1 MTGIKHSLEKTP
13 YTTAISSRRSDTF
26 PMKKILFIALSVA
39 FLVFALAAYMQSRPA
54 PKNKRIYHALKA
66 YSPYYL
72 EKRFGGLQIRS
83 KADKEFKEKPTN
95 MEVFHRLE
103 SLEKA
108 WGKKHLRL
116 ENSHLIVHDL
126 NGTQQ
131 GVIELKTPDEKAFV
145 HTYYGL

>member
-1 MTGIKHSLEKTP
+1 
-13 YTTAISSRRSDTF
+13 
-26 PMKKILFIALSVA
+26 MKKLLFIALSA
-39 FLVFALAAYMQSRPA
+39 GFLIFALAAYMQSRPT
-54 PKNKRIYHALKA
+54 PKNARIYQALKA

-83 KADKEFKEKPTN
+83 KTDKGFKEKPTN

-103 SLEKA
+103 ALEKA
-108 WGKKHLRL
+108 WGKKHLNL
-116 ENSHLIVHDL
+116 QGSHLIIHDL
-126 NGTQQ
+126 NGTQL